1 MPVFDKTGVPIYNR
15 QRMPHP
21 PFITV
26 DEKSDAPL
34 YRQIYETIRRSI
46 LSGGLPSGRQ
56 LPASRLLAEQL
67 GVSRMTI
74 INAYEQLLAEGYIEG
89 RMGAG
94 TFVAAHLPE
103 EFLQASG
110 FKRLGLQEKPL
121 MRKVRLSEYGSK
133 LAQSSKIIL
142 QHHGA
147 TALAPFQHGVAALD
161 EFPFGVW
168 AKIAQKW
175 QKRPP
180 ASVLSYGDA
189 VGFQPLRDAVAA
201 HLAETRGVRC
211 TPEQIIIT
219 NGTQQ
224 ALDLIGR
231 IFLSESEDVCLEDPG
246 YLGARDIFT
255 MTGARIV
262 PVPIDDEGFDL
273 QTARKRSP
281 KARLIYVTP
290 SHQFPLGMTMSLAR
304 RLSLLEWARE
314 RDAIIVEDDYN
325 SEYRYSRRPLASLQ
339 GLDLDGRVIYVGTFS
354 KTIFPALRLGYL
366 VVPADLIEV
375 FAAARALTDL
385 HSPVIEQAVLAEFI
399 SERHFARHIRRM
411 RAIYEER
418 QQTLVEEARK
428 NLRGALEVAP
438 AKAGMHLIGWL
449 PSGVSDLE
457 VSRRAAEAG
466 LNLAPISAYCINQK
480 LRGGLLLG
488 YTAYDEKHIR
498 QGIKNL
504 ARVLTDI
511 A

>member
-1 MPVFDKTGVPIYNR
+1 MPY
-15 QRMPHP
+15 P
-21 PFITV
+21 PFITL

-46 LSGGLPSGRQ
+46 LSGGLHSGRQ
-56 LPASRLLAEQL
+56 LPASRLLAKQL
-67 GVSRMTI
+67 GVSRMTVV
-74 INAYEQLLAEGYIEG
+74 NAYEQLLAEGYLEG
-89 RMGAG
+89 RIGAG

-110 FKRLGLQEKPL
+110 FKRLELQEKPST
-121 MRKVRLSEYGSK
+121 RKVLLSAYGTK
-133 LAQSSKIIL
+133 LAQSSKTIL
-142 QHHGA
+142 RHHGA
-147 TALAPFQHGVAALD
+147 TALVPFQHGVAALD
-161 EFPFGVW
+161 EFPFAVW
-168 AKIAQKW
+168 AKLAQKW

-180 ASVLSYGDA
+180 ASVLNYGEA

-201 HLAETRGVRC
+201 HLAATRGVRC
-211 TPEQIIIT
+211 TSEQIIIT

-231 IFLSESEDVCLEDPG
+231 IFLSESVDVCLEDPG
-246 YLGARDIFT
+246 YLGTRDIFT
-255 MTGARIV
+255 ATGARIV
-262 PVPIDDEGFDL
+262 PVPIDEEGFDL

-281 KARLIYVTP
+281 KARLVYVTP
-290 SHQFPLGMTMSLAR
+290 SHQFPLGVTMSLAR

-325 SEYRYSRRPLASLQ
+325 SEYRYSGRPLASLQ

-366 VVPADLIEV
+366 VAPPDLIEV

-399 SERHFARHIRRM
+399 SERHLARHIRRM
-411 RAIYEER
+411 RGIYEER

-428 NLRGALEVAP
+428 NLRGMLEVAP

-449 PSGVSDLE
+449 PRGVSDRE
-457 VSRRAAEAG
+457 VSRRGAEAG
-466 LNLAPISAYCINQK
+466 LNLAPVSAYCINQK

-504 ARVLTDI
+504 ARVLTNI
-511 A
+511 AQA

>member
-1 MPVFDKTGVPIYNR
+1 
-15 QRMPHP
+15 MPHP
-21 PFITV
+21 PFITL

-56 LPASRLLAEQL
+56 LPASRLLAKQL
-67 GVSRMTI
+67 GVSRMTVV
-74 INAYEQLLAEGYIEG
+74 NAYEQLLAEGYLEG
-89 RMGAG
+89 RAGAG

-110 FKRLGLQEKPL
+110 FERLELQEKPL
-121 MRKVRLSEYGSK
+121 TRKVILSEYGSK
-133 LAQSSKIIL
+133 LAQNSKIIL
-142 QHHGA
+142 RHHGA
-147 TALAPFQHGVAALD
+147 TALVPFQHGVAAID

-175 QKRPP
+175 HKRPP
-180 ASVLSYGDA
+180 TSVLNYGDA
-189 VGFQPLRDAVAA
+189 VGFQPLRDAIAV
-201 HLAETRGVRC
+201 HLAAARGVRC

-246 YLGARDIFT
+246 YIGARDIFT
-255 MTGARIV
+255 ATGARIV

-273 QTARKRSP
+273 QTARKRSL
-281 KARLIYVTP
+281 KTRLIYVTP
-290 SHQFPLGMTMSLAR
+290 SHQFPLGVTMSLAR

-314 RDAIIVEDDYN
+314 RDAFVIEDDYN
-325 SEYRYSRRPLASLQ
+325 SEYRYSGRPLASLQ
-339 GLDLDGRVIYVGTFS
+339 GLDRDGRVIYVGTFS

-375 FAAARALTDL
+375 FASARALTDL

-411 RAIYEER
+411 RGMYEER

-428 NLRGALEVAP
+428 NLGSMLDVTA

-449 PSGVSDLE
+449 PDGISDRE

-480 LRGGLLLG
+480 LRDGLLLG

-498 QGIKNL
+498 QGMKKL
-504 ARVLTDI
+504 ARVLTEI
-511 A
+511 AQH

>member
-1 MPVFDKTGVPIYNR
+1 ML
-15 QRMPHP
+15 HP
-21 PFITV
+21 PFITL
-26 DEKSDAPL
+26 DENCGASL

-56 LPASRLLAEQL
+56 LPASRLLAKQL
-67 GVSRMTI
+67 GVSRMTVV
-74 INAYEQLLAEGYIEG
+74 NAYEQLLAEGYLEG
-89 RMGAG
+89 RTGAG
-94 TFVAAHLPE
+94 TFVSAHLPE
-103 EFLQASG
+103 EFLQTSG
-110 FKRLGLQEKPL
+110 FKRLERQEKPL
-121 MRKVRLSEYGSK
+121 PRKVILSGYGSK
-133 LAQSSKIIL
+133 LAQNSKIIL
-142 QHHGA
+142 RHHGA
-147 TALAPFQHGVAALD
+147 TALVPFQHGVAALD

-175 QKRPP
+175 QKSPP

-201 HLAETRGVRC
+201 HLAAARGVRC

-224 ALDLIGR
+224 ALDLTGR
-231 IFLSESEDVCLEDPG
+231 IFLSESEEVCLEDPG
-246 YLGARDIFT
+246 YIGARDIFAT
-255 MTGARIV
+255 TGARIV
-262 PVPIDDEGFDL
+262 PVPIDDEGFDV
-273 QTARKRSP
+273 QTARKRSR

-290 SHQFPLGMTMSLAR
+290 SHQFPLGVTMSLAR

-314 RDAIIVEDDYN
+314 QDAFVIEDDYN
-325 SEYRYSRRPLASLQ
+325 SEYRYAGRPLASLQ
-339 GLDLDGRVIYVGTFS
+339 GLDRDGRVIYVGTFS

-366 VVPADLIEV
+366 VVPADLLEV
-375 FAAARALTDL
+375 FAAARALNDL

-411 RAIYEER
+411 RGMYEER

-428 NLRGALEVAP
+428 NLKGMLEVAP

-449 PSGVSDLE
+449 PEGVSDRE

-466 LNLAPISAYCINQK
+466 LNLAPVSAYCLNQK

-498 QGIKNL
+498 QGMKKL
-504 ARVLTDI
+504 ARVLTEI
-511 A
+511 ACD